1 MTFNMGRWLKSL
13 PLNPLACRLRL
24 LEAVEQG
31 AITFPKGLAS
41 GSLLPRVIRAMHL
54 HDATTPEQQLLKER
68 YGHLADLEPAGRGFP
83 LDGILELLDRMTAG
97 EHPQFCSA
105 VVSTLGDLLIWDKA
119 DGLDHPGD
127 DFYEP
132 DWEITDG
139 SDA

>member
-1 MTFNMGRWLKSL
+1 MTFKMDRWLKHL
-13 PLNPLACRLRL
+13 ALNPLASRLGL
-24 LEAVEQG
+24 LDAVEQG
-31 AITFPKGLAS
+31 TIVFPKGLAR
-41 GSLLPRVIRAMHL
+41 GSLLPRVIRAMHC

-105 VVSTLGDLLIWDKA
+105 AVSTLGDLLIWDKA

-132 DWEITDG
+132 DWEIT
-139 SDA
+139 SEPDA